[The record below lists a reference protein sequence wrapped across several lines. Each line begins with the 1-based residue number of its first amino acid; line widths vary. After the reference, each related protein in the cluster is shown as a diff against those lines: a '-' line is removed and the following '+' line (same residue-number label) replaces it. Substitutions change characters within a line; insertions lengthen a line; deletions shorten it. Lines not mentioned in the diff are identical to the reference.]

1 MKEMYRKTLFIH
13 LQGIVLIPILNAL
26 FSSKMIQNILNKK
39 KFSLRDMNNEKHN
52 VGYMNVALRNL
63 SSANLFKIT
72 FKNNELD
79 NEYQITQEFIE
90 LYQHK
95 DIISKFNSLLS
106 YHNKFI
112 DLDDESLI
120 EYNNT
125 IDHCI
130 DILIELK
137 TKDFREK
144 YFIER
149 FEGVLLG
156 PILNNLGF
164 YNYLN
169 NLNDNNFV
177 LKNLNNRLRDTL
189 ETIFISSNL
198 IHLENEN
205 YQITDKGKYFFNK
218 CASYGVTCSY
228 IPTFNNMYNILFG
241 DCSFIWEKDSE
252 NNEKH
257 VNRHMNVWGSG
268 GAHKTY
274 FKKIDNIIISLFNKP
289 LEKQP
294 KAILDVGCGDGTFL
308 EHIYTIITEKTL
320 RGKHIKEF
328 PLGIIGIDINKAARI
343 ASRKKLNNA
352 NIDNIIL
359 NGSIN
364 NPNDINKSLANQ
376 FKINLS
382 DCLNTRTFLDHNRIY
397 SHPKKIIY
405 KSIKSSGAFC
415 YKGKLITNDE
425 IINNLI
431 EHFSKWAPYIKKFG
445 LIVLE
450 LHTLNPEFT
459 KKNQDATPAIA
470 YDATHGFSDQYL
482 VEHRVFEDCLKKSGI
497 SINTEHQTL
506 FPNIENPTISINY
519 IK

>member
-1 MKEMYRKTLFIH
+1 MKEKYRKTLFIH
-13 LQGIVLIPILNAL
+13 LQGIVLVPILNAL
-26 FSSKMIQNILNKK
+26 FSSNTIQHILNKEF
-39 KFSLRDMNNEKHN
+39 FSLKDINDEKYN
-52 VGYMNVALRNL
+52 IGYMNVALRNL
-63 SSANLFKIT
+63 SSANLFNVT
-72 FKNNELD
+72 LKNNELD
-79 NEYQITQEFIE
+79 KKYQKTQELIE
-90 LYQHK
+90 LYQYK

-106 YHNKFI
+106 YHEKFTT
-112 DLDDESLI
+112 LDNESLI
-120 EYNNT
+120 EYNSILEN
-125 IDHCI
+125 CI
-130 DILIELK
+130 DILNDLK
-137 TKDFREK
+137 TKQFK
-144 YFIER
+144 GQYFIER
-149 FEGVLLG
+149 LEGLLLG

-164 YNYLN
+164 NNYLN
-169 NLNDNNFV
+169 NLNENNFV
-177 LKNLNNRLRDTL
+177 LKNIDNALRNTI
-189 ETIFISSNL
+189 ETIFISSDL

-205 YQITDKGKYFFNK
+205 YKITNKGKYFFNK

-228 IPTFNNMYNILFG
+228 IPTFNKMDNILFG

-257 VNRHMNVWGSG
+257 INRHMNVWGSG

-289 LEKQP
+289 LKKQP

-308 EHIYTIITEKTL
+308 KHVYKIITEKTL
-320 RGKHIKEF
+320 RGKHINDY

-352 NIDNIIL
+352 NIENIIL

-364 NPNDINKSLANQ
+364 NPNEINKNLTNQ

-382 DCLNTRTFLDHNRIY
+382 DCLNTRTFLDHNRTY
-397 SHPKKIIY
+397 SNPKKIIH
-405 KSIKSSGAFC
+405 KSIKSLGAFC
-415 YKGKLITNDE
+415 YKGKLIRNDD

-450 LHTLNPEFT
+450 LHTLDPEFT
-459 KKNQDATPAIA
+459 KENQDATPAIA

-482 VEHRVFEDCLKKSGI
+482 VEHKIFEDCLAKSGI

-506 FPNIENPTISINY
+506 FPNIKNPTISINY